1 MNIKEAHK
9 IATTIVG
16 YTQDEVEGAKSILL
30 KSLDKLDKL
39 EKENQELKEKLEK
52 TTNGYFKTKK
62 VLKILRNAFKF
73 QLHET
78 NKNRT
83 GFEVYI
89 GTPLWYSQL
98 EKEEYEITEQ
108 VFESVADSDE

>member
-16 YTQDEVEGAKSILL
+16 YTPDEIEESNSILL

-52 TTNGYFKTKK
+52 TNNDYFKTKK
-62 VLKILRNAFKF
+62 VLKILQNVFKF
-73 QLHET
+73 ELHET

-89 GTPLWYSQL
+89 GTPLWYGQL
-98 EKEEYEITEQ
+98 EKEEYEITDQ
-108 VFESVADSDE
+108 VFKDVRE